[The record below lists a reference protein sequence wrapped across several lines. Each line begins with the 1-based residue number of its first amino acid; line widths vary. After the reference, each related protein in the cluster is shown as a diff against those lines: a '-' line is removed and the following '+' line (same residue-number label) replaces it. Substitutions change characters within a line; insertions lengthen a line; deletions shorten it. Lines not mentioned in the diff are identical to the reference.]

1 MAYGIVNNKQG
12 KAPTLDFSFNE
23 PIVLINELKRIVKDL
38 KQKNPNLNNYR
49 LMDVGFTSNSNKN
62 ISQMK
67 LYFIKRSG

>member
-1 MAYGIVNNKQG
+1 MELLTINKVKPQL
-12 KAPTLDFSFNE
+12 LDFSFNE

>member
-1 MAYGIVNNKQG
+1 PMELLTINKVKPQL
-12 KAPTLDFSFNE
+12 LDFSFNE